1 MRGVNPLAT
10 LKQPAIEAAAV
21 QLEELLVESVTTGED
36 FLDSLTTHLIGA
48 GGKRIRPVLAL
59 AAASHSGR
67 GLTRDDLLGG
77 VAVELVHLAS
87 LYHDDVM
94 DEATKRRNVDS
105 VNFRYGNMVAIVA
118 GDYLLAR
125 SAAIAASLGTEI
137 AGLLAD
143 TLAKLTEG
151 QVSEVRTAFSTS
163 RSLEDYLT
171 AIGGKTSSLMSTSAR
186 IGALTSGRPRGEA
199 DLLTE
204 YGFNLGNVFQLRD
217 DVLDMVATDGQLGKP
232 AGQDLAE
239 GIYTLP
245 ALVAMED
252 PTHGEALRELL
263 GGPLNDEE
271 REQAR
276 KLVVLTDGVPHTLAE
291 ARRYV
296 DRCVDAAEQI
306 GGEVGN
312 GLAAL
317 AGELLVGLPSA

>member
-1 MRGVNPLAT
+1 MNPLAT
-10 LKQPAIEAAAV
+10 LGQPAVTAAAE
-21 QLEELLVESVTTGED
+21 QLEGLLTESVTTGEP
-36 FLDSLTTHLIGA
+36 FLDEITTHLIGA

-59 AAASHSGR
+59 AAASHQGR
-67 GLTRDDLLGG
+67 DLTREDLLGG
-77 VAVELVHLAS
+77 VSVELVHLAS

-94 DEATKRRNVDS
+94 DEATQRRNVES
-105 VNFRYGNMVAIVA
+105 VNHRYGNMVAIVA

-151 QVSEVRTAFSTS
+151 QVSEVRTAYSTA

-171 AIGGKTSSLMSTSAR
+171 AIGGKTSSLMATSAR
-186 IGALTSGRPRGEA
+186 IGALTSQRPRDEV
-199 DLLTE
+199 DLLTG
-204 YGFNLGNVFQLRD
+204 YGFDLGNVFQLRD

-245 ALVAMED
+245 ALVALED

-263 GGPLNDEE
+263 GGPLGDEE

-276 KLVVLTDGVPHTLAE
+276 KLVVQTEGVAHTLAE

-296 DRCVDAAEQI
+296 DLCVERASAL
-306 GGEVGN
+306 GPGVGE

-317 AGELLVGLPSA
+317 ATELLVGLPSA